1 MNDEADSLIDDASLK
16 ILKQRSDYKGLV
28 QLSAHLGLL
37 LLVAV
42 AIYPLRDS
50 FWALP
55 LLLVYGT
62 LLTFLFAPLHEC
74 IHYTAFASRKL
85 NDMVAAFCGFVL
97 LIPFRYFRAFH
108 YGHHRHTQNPQLDP
122 ELVDR
127 KPMTR
132 ARYWLVLSGLPFWWE
147 NIRTIFQHA
156 QGSVSASFIE
166 TRKHRVIV
174 NEARWHLAGYAV
186 LFLLSLLFSSLALWW
201 YWLLPALLCQPLLR
215 LFLFAEHGGCDFSD
229 NMLENSRTTYSSPLI
244 NFLAWN
250 MPYHAEHHYLASVPF
265 HALPAL
271 HAFTGQKVKFRGAGY
286 YRVNR
291 ELAAQL

>member
-1 MNDEADSLIDDASLK
+1 MNEKTDSLIDDDSLK

-42 AIYPLRDS
+42 AIYPLRNS
-50 FWALP
+50 FWAFP

-85 NDMVAAFCGFVL
+85 NDFVAACCGFVL

-132 ARYWLVLSGLPFWWE
+132 QRYWLVLSGLPFWWE
-147 NIRTIFQHA
+147 NIRTIYEHA
-156 QGSVSASFIE
+156 QG
-166 TRKHRVIV
+166 KHRVIV

-215 LFLFAEHGGCDFSD
+215 LFLFAEHGGCDLSD

-286 YRVNR
+286 FRVNR
-291 ELAAQL
+291 DLAAQL

>member
-1 MNDEADSLIDDASLK
+1 MKGKPDSLIDDESLK

-37 LLVAV
+37 LLVGV
-42 AIYPLRDS
+42 AIYQLRDG
-50 FWALP
+50 FWAFP

-62 LLTFLFAPLHEC
+62 LLTFLFAPLHES
-74 IHYTAFASRKL
+74 IHYTAFATRSL
-85 NDMVAAFCGFVL
+85 NDLVAALCGFVL

-108 YGHHRHTQNPQLDP
+108 YGHHRHTQNPKLDP
-122 ELVDR
+122 ELIDR
-127 KPMTR
+127 RPMTR
-132 ARYWLVLSGLPFWWE
+132 RRYWLVLSGLPFWWE
-147 NIRTIFQHA
+147 NIRVIYQNA
-156 QGSVSASFIE
+156 LGRVGAPFIE

-174 NEARWHLAGYAV
+174 NEARWHLVGYAV

-215 LFLFAEHGGCDFSD
+215 LFLFAEHGGCDNTD

-244 NFLAWN
+244 NFLTWN

-271 HAFTGQKVKFRGAGY
+271 HAYTGQKVKFRGAGY

-291 ELAAQL
+291 DLAAQL